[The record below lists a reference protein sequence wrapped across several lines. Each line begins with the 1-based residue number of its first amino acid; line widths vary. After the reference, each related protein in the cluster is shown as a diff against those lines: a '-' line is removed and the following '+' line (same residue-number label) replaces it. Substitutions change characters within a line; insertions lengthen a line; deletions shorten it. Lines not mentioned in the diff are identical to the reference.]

1 MRCRGV
7 VAVVTITWLSLGLLS
22 CQPPPATDE
31 AELGIQERLEKY
43 TTVRLTTDTSELS
56 ESQRAVLR
64 HLVRAAQ
71 AMDGAYWQQAYGDRD
86 ELMSKLETP
95 EAKRFAE
102 INYGPWDRLAGNE
115 PFVEGVA
122 AKPPGANFYPE
133 SMTKEEL
140 ESAAKESGELTSL
153 YTMIRRND
161 EGRLEAVPYS
171 VAFEEAYGAAA
182 AELRAAAELTEEP
195 QLRNYLDLRARALL
209 TDDYRES
216 DMAWMDMKDNTLD
229 IIIGPI
235 ETYEDGLFGYKAAN
249 EALVLVKDRVW
260 SERLARYASLL
271 GDLQRALP
279 VDDAYKRETP
289 GLNSDLNAYDV
300 VYYAGDSNAG
310 SKPIAVNLPNDER
323 VQLEK
328 GTRRLQL
335 KNAMRAKFD
344 EILSP
349 IADILVE
356 KSLRENVRFD
366 AFFENVMFHEVA
378 HGLGIKTTL
387 DGRATVR
394 AALKE
399 RASALEEAKADVLG
413 LFMLRELGE
422 RGELEDDAVV
432 DNYVTFVA
440 SIFRS
445 VRFGAANAHGRANLM
460 QLNFL
465 REKEAFAYDEA
476 TGTFTI
482 DPERMESAIEELAGV
497 ILKFQGDGDYD
508 GLGQFI
514 EEYQV
519 VSPWLEEVLSRI
531 SEAGIPVDIVFEQG
545 LDVLRL

>member
-1 MRCRGV
+1 MRYRGV
-7 VAVVTITWLSLGLLS
+7 VALITITWLSLGLTS
-22 CQPPPATDE
+22 CQQPPETEE
-31 AELGIQERLEKY
+31 AEHGIQERLEKY
-43 TTVRLTTDTSELS
+43 TTVRLTTDTNELS

-71 AMDGAYWQQAYGDRD
+71 AMEGAYWQQAYGDRD

-95 EAKRFAE
+95 EMKRFAE

-115 PFVEGVA
+115 PFVEGVK

-140 ESAAKESGELTSL
+140 ESAAKESEDLESL
-153 YTMIRRND
+153 YTMVRRND

-171 VAFEEAYGAAA
+171 VAFEEAYGVAA
-182 AELRAAAELTEEP
+182 AELRTAAELTEEP
-195 QLRNYLDLRARALL
+195 QLRKYLDLRARALL

-229 IIIGPI
+229 IVIGPI

-260 SERLARYASLL
+260 SERLARYTSLL

-279 VDDAYKRETP
+279 IDDAYKRETP

-310 SKPIAVNLPNDER
+310 SKAIAVNLPNDER

-356 KSLRENVRFD
+356 KSQRENVRFD

-387 DGRATVR
+387 DGRGTVR

-422 RGELEDDAVV
+422 RGELEDDAVE

-482 DPERMESAIEELAGV
+482 DPERMESAIEELAGI
-497 ILKFQGDGDYD
+497 ILKFQGDGDYE
-508 GLGQFI
+508 GLGEFI
-514 EEYQV
+514 QEYQR
-519 VSPWLEEVLSRI
+519 VSPWLEGVLSRI

-545 LDVLRL
+545 LDVLQL